1 MIKNRNVD
9 PYAEIEA
16 RKLAGTNKN
25 NADLSF
31 ETFNTIPIALTK
43 ASGGGA
49 ATGADGDE
57 NLLQV
62 GNNTF
67 EYHCIEIQTILSPV
81 QAAAGLDIG
90 MDQTE
95 DDGVELTQGITA
107 ASKHA
112 FTVGTDAAFYFKVK
126 LNIANVSGTDDCA
139 IGFRK
144 AEGYI
149 KTIDSYDEMACL
161 NVIIG
166 AVTIETIL
174 NNAATDSQATGN
186 AVGDGEDVTL
196 TVRVSA
202 AGVVTFEVD
211 NADPPTTAAFTFD
224 DGEVVVPFLF
234 FLHAAAPVAGAVVV
248 KEWEC
253 GYQADEFVS
262 I

>member
-9 PYAEIEA
+9 PGAEIEG
-16 RKLAGTNKN
+16 RKLAGLNKN
-25 NADLSF
+25 SDTFTF
-31 ETFNTIPIALTK
+31 ENFASIPVALTS

-57 NLLQV
+57 NLLAV

-67 EYHCIEIQTILSPV
+67 EYHCMEIQTILSPV
-81 QAAAGLDIG
+81 QAAGGLDIG

-95 DDGVELTQGITA
+95 NNGVELTQGITA

-112 FTVGTDAAFYFKVK
+112 FTIGTDAGFFFRVK

-144 AEGYI
+144 AEAYI
-149 KTIDSYDEMACL
+149 KVIDNYDEAAFL
-161 NVIIG
+161 NVILG
-166 AVTIETIL
+166 AINVEHIL
-174 NNAATDSQATGN
+174 NGGATGG
-186 AVGDGEDVTL
+186 ADTGQTVGDGVDVDLAVIVGED
-196 TVRVSA
+196 
-202 AGVVTFEVD
+202 GVVTFEI
-211 NADPPTTAAFTFD
+211 NGREPSTTSAFTFD
-224 DGEVVVPFLF
+224 AGEVVIPFVHL
-234 FLHAAAPVAGAVVV
+234 LHAAAPVAGVVLI

-253 GYQADEFVS
+253 GYAADRLPV